1 MERKRIIDVRP
12 YPVLR
17 QELPQSVSF
26 RKTNHILVKD
36 VSVFVLN
43 HWKTKA
49 RDRREEIL
57 K

>member
-26 RKTNHILVKD
+26 RKTNHVLVKD

-43 HWKTKA
+43 HWKTKT